1 MTSCKHLN
9 HKHRAT
15 GLQPECSSGTNM
27 QSESRRVTGC
37 TGNIRKLLFFT
48 RSLHLRYKTQKI
60 YRTYSEDTELQKRS
74 PFTRQTQVSQNF
86 RCSHLQLQQNGRSF
100 ALDLH
105 LFGIRFL
112 HCFFTRDPFR
122 FVSTLNFITWPEN
135 NRRLPCR
142 GANRNNL
149 WQNLLILLDSAKF
162 NKGMQLEVTR
172 VGNQRHNFMKFSP
185 LAMQP
190 VSRVPI
196 QTFRFAISLSRFSK
210 GMDVPATASWS
221 HLAATIRTRL
231 STVFVEVI
239 AVARPKMSA
248 VDTSLT
254 PRRCARRQHPP
265 RVVLWLL
272 ELGPGW
278 KSTCLAYL
286 DPP

>member
-15 GLQPECSSGTNM
+15 GLQPECSWGTNM

-196 QTFRFAISLSRFSK
+196 QTFHFAFLSAGSLKGWTCQRLHREAIWQRPSARGCQRFSLK
-210 GMDVPATASWS
+210 SSPLQGPRCRLWTLHS
-221 HLAATIRTRL
+221 HLAAVHGANILREWFCDCW
-231 STVFVEVI
+231 S
-239 AVARPKMSA
+239 
-248 VDTSLT
+248 
-254 PRRCARRQHPP
+254 
-265 RVVLWLL
+265 
-272 ELGPGW
+272 
-278 KSTCLAYL
+278 
-286 DPP
+286 